1 MNEFEHTSDAQLA
14 FQIKNGE
21 KYAFR
26 ELFERY
32 SPKIFRFA
40 LNYLKND
47 ADAEELV
54 QNVFLII
61 WEKRELID
69 STQNVKAYIF
79 KIAVN
84 SIYDHFRRKNIERAF
99 SDYATL
105 NFTQS
110 SEFTWHQVILDDVEA
125 NLKKMVC
132 KLPEQRRKIFL
143 MSKKSGLTNDE
154 IALQLNLSRRTV
166 ENQLYRAISYLK
178 AHFKDELL
186 LTLLFYN
193 LVTQPFS

>member
-1 MNEFEHTSDAQLA
+1 MA

-26 ELFERY
+26 EIFERY

-99 SDYATL
+99 SEYATL
-105 NFTQS
+105 NFTRS
-110 SEFTWHQVILDDVEA
+110 SEFTWHQVIFDDMEA
-125 NLKKMVC
+125 NLKKMVYR
-132 KLPEQRRKIFL
+132 LPEQRRKIFL